1 MDEFGYLSVLLS
13 IIIGLAVTQI
23 LIGIRGC
30 LLTRARIRQFWP
42 VHVWAA
48 FFLLASSQS
57 WWAMF
62 GLRHRHDWDFGDFVI
77 VLAQAIALYL
87 VTGLI
92 YPDFG
97 HDKLVDLRAH
107 YFRQRRH
114 FFSLCI
120 IMLALSISRDL
131 VLGHRLPVPANLAFH
146 LIFIA
151 FAATGILSAREIY
164 HKVAAII
171 VSGIFVA
178 YVVLLF
184 THLQ

>member
-13 IIIGLAVTQI
+13 IIIGLSVTQI

-30 LLTRARIRQFWP
+30 LLTRAHIRPFWP
-42 VHVWAA
+42 VHLWAA

-77 VLAQAIALYL
+77 VLAQAVALYL

-97 HDKLVDLRAH
+97 HEQQIDLRAH

-131 VLGHRLPVPANLAFH
+131 VLDHLAAGIGTANRADPMWQPR
-146 LIFIA
+146 
-151 FAATGILSAREIY
+151 T
-164 HKVAAII
+164 VAAGAA
-171 VSGIFVA
+171 VEPRRACPMRCSALVA
-178 YVVLLF
+178 PRA
-184 THLQ
+184 